1 MVQRCSQL
9 IDTCPATQRMRLLAV
24 CVIRE
29 ASGKTKENLGEEVL
43 MSDLDIK
50 QYSLLG
56 VMVLFS
62 VCVLIIWKRWFPC
75 SSLALNWTQF
85 TELSFSFGFLIFFFS
100 FVFLFS
106 YLGLNSLFLH
116 RLPNNSRMWHLFV
129 YFWPLYEMVV
139 EGAKSNGTMRVTVT
153 QSGIKEPSG
162 SCRFIPKAHQDLACL
177 IKCAALD
184 PA

>member
-50 QYSLLG
+50 QYSLLR

-62 VCVLIIWKRWFPC
+62 VCVLIIWKLGLPC
-75 SSLALNWTQF
+75 CSLALNWTQF
-85 TELSFSFGFLIFFFS
+85 TELSFSFGFLNFFFLLCIS
-100 FVFLFS
+100 FFLS
-106 YLGLNSLFLH
+106 
-116 RLPNNSRMWHLFV
+116 W
-129 YFWPLYEMVV
+129 
-139 EGAKSNGTMRVTVT
+139 A
-153 QSGIKEPSG
+153 
-162 SCRFIPKAHQDLACL
+162 
-177 IKCAALD
+177 
-184 PA
+184 